1 MKICF
6 VCNEYPPGLHGGI
19 GTMTQVLA
27 RALVK
32 NGHQVRV
39 VGICPR
45 WYGAS
50 AAEDDQGVQVLRL
63 PDREHPLGWISSRF
77 RLYQAISQ
85 LIQEGAV
92 DVIEVP
98 DYQGM
103 AAGWRRFQVPVVARL
118 HGSLAYFASELNRPV
133 ERVAYWLERASL
145 RRADYVSSVCRYTA
159 NMTAEVFKVS
169 LGSAEILYNP
179 VEAPPEAGDAA
190 RNPHRVVFSGTLTGK
205 KGVIS
210 LIKAWPLVVKSV
222 PEAELHIFGK
232 DGRTADGG
240 SMQQFLGSM
249 LNGERGT
256 VHFHGHVVRKE
267 LFEVYRTAGAAVFP
281 SYAEAFAVAPL
292 EAMACGCPTIFSERG
307 SGPELL
313 THERQGL
320 LVDPD
325 KPGDIAASIVRT
337 LRDRQ
342 FAREIGEAGRTLVR
356 QVFSVDRLVAQNED
370 FYQRC
375 IRGFRQRAI
384 SN

>member
-1 MKICF
+1 
-6 VCNEYPPGLHGGI
+6 
-19 GTMTQVLA
+19 
-27 RALVK
+27 
-32 NGHQVRV
+32 
-39 VGICPR
+39 
-45 WYGAS
+45 
-50 AAEDDQGVQVLRL
+50 
-63 PDREHPLGWISSRF
+63 
-77 RLYQAISQ
+77 
-85 LIQEGAV
+85 
-92 DVIEVP
+92 
-98 DYQGM
+98 
-103 AAGWRRFQVPVVARL
+103 
-118 HGSLAYFASELNRPV
+118 
-133 ERVAYWLERASL
+133 
-145 RRADYVSSVCRYTA
+145 
-159 NMTAEVFKVS
+159 
-169 LGSAEILYNP
+169 

-190 RNPHRVVFSGTLTGK
+190 RNSNSVVFSGTLTGK

-222 PEAELHIFGK
+222 PEAQLHIFGK

-267 LFEVYRTAGAAVFP
+267 LFEVYRKAAAAVFP

-342 FAREIGEAGRTLVR
+342 FAREIGDAGRTLVR

-370 FYQRC
+370 FYRRC
-375 IRGFRQRAI
+375 IRGFRERAI

>member
-6 VCNEYPPGLHGGI
+6 VCNEYPPGMHGGI

-32 NGHQVRV
+32 NGHEVRA
-39 VGICPR
+39 VGVCPQ
-45 WYGAS
+45 WYGAPE
-50 AAEDDQGVQVLRL
+50 AEVDEGVQVSRL
-63 PDREHPLGWISSRF
+63 PERQHPLGWFFSR
-77 RLYQAISQ
+77 YQLFQTVSQ
-85 LIQEGAV
+85 WARAGLV

-103 AAGWRRFQVPVVARL
+103 AAGWRELPVPVVARL
-118 HGSLAYFASELNRPV
+118 HGSLAYFAAELNHPV
-133 ERVAYWLERASL
+133 EKSAYWLERASL
-145 RRADYVSSVCRYTA
+145 RRVDYVSSVCRYTA
-159 NMTAEVFKVS
+159 KMTEQVFKLPMS
-169 LGSAEILYNP
+169 STEILYNP
-179 VEAPPEAGDAA
+179 VEAPPETGEVP
-190 RNPHRVVFSGTLTGK
+190 RNPNRVVFSGTLTGK

-210 LIKAWPLVVKSV
+210 LIKAWPIVLKSV
-222 PEAELHIFGK
+222 PQAELHVFGK
-232 DGRTADGG
+232 DGRAADGG

-249 LNGERGT
+249 LNGQRGS
-256 VHFHGHVVRKE
+256 VHFHGHVLRKE
-267 LFEVYRTAGAAVFP
+267 LFETYRTAAAAVFP

-313 THERQGL
+313 THEREGL

-337 LRDRQ
+337 LRDRN
-342 FAREIGEAGRTLVR
+342 FAREIGEAGRFRVR
-356 QVFSVDRLVAQNED
+356 EVFSIDRLVAQNVD

-375 IRGFRQRAI
+375 TREFAAK
-384 SN
+384 